1 METIKTDRRSFLT
14 KGAAGGLWIA
24 SLQHFAARGA
34 YADPTA
40 TGQSPYGPV
49 SPKLDGTTGLPLILL
64 PEGFS
69 YWSFS
74 WTGQQMSDG
83 VPCPNLHDGMA
94 VVDEWH
100 GSLPGID
107 PIDDGATRLVLVRNH
122 ETGGGAPYVNR
133 PEITYRNDGAGGTT
147 NLIFNVTT
155 GLFERA
161 WSTLA
166 GTIRNCAGGVTPWA
180 TWITCEETTLPF
192 HGWNFEVGSE
202 IGDPTPL
209 VDMGR
214 FSHEA
219 LMVDPLTGY
228 VYETE
233 DSDDCGFYKFVP
245 NRKANLKAG
254 GTLYMLKVK
263 GASNVDLGA
272 SYGIGHTWDVEW
284 VLIDDPTSAPVSVF
298 QQGYA
303 KGAAKFRRLEGCWWG
318 ERGRANVGYFLSTDG
333 GWPVSGGSRGE
344 GQVFEYDPYNETLK
358 LIYEVTSAQ
367 HLENPDNMVVTPRN
381 GLLFC
386 EDNANAD
393 VIRPGERLVG
403 MAFDGSTF
411 TFAVNNIN
419 FTQPGFGAPPH
430 PGIAPVDHRTN
441 EWAGACYSPDGKWL
455 FANIQTPGVTFAIT
469 GPWGAG
475 PL

>member
-24 SLQHFAARGA
+24 SLQHFAARRA

-40 TGQSPYGPV
+40 AGQSPYGPV
-49 SPKLDGTTGLPLILL
+49 SPTPDGTTGLPLILL

-74 WTGQQMSDG
+74 WRGQQMSDG
-83 VPCPNLHDGMA
+83 VPCPGLHDGMA

-107 PIDDGATRLVLVRNH
+107 LIDDGATRLVLVRNH
-122 ETGGGAPYVNR
+122 ETGNGAPYVNR

-147 NLIFNVTT
+147 NLIFNLNT

-161 WSTLA
+161 WSSLA

-180 TWITCEETTLPF
+180 TWITCEETTVPF

-263 GASNVDLGA
+263 GASNADLGA
-272 SYGIGHTWDVEW
+272 SYGIG
-284 VLIDDPTSAPVSVF
+284 
-298 QQGYA
+298 
-303 KGAAKFRRLEGCWWG
+303 
-318 ERGRANVGYFLSTDG
+318 
-333 GWPVSGGSRGE
+333 
-344 GQVFEYDPYNETLK
+344 
-358 LIYEVTSAQ
+358 
-367 HLENPDNMVVTPRN
+367 
-381 GLLFC
+381 
-386 EDNANAD
+386 
-393 VIRPGERLVG
+393 
-403 MAFDGSTF
+403 
-411 TFAVNNIN
+411 
-419 FTQPGFGAPPH
+419 QPGTWSG
-430 PGIAPVDHRTN
+430 
-441 EWAGACYSPDGKWL
+441 C
-455 FANIQTPGVTFAIT
+455 
-469 GPWGAG
+469 
-475 PL
+475 